1 MHSVYSK
8 RVPLLPPVNENGGKT
23 HEKKTGMRAFTKTFF
38 GEIMNEQRKKIRKA
52 ILIGLAAV
60 CILALMI
67 FLIFLAVGFVEII
80 SPNNSYAIEITGLS
94 SLAVNG
100 TATVMVPIPA
110 NVDGV
115 PAMSEEVLTSRYQ
128 AFGWRTAIRET
139 PYGKML
145 AFTTTDGYGPGI
157 SVSSGEFE
165 TKEEPRLL
173 VPVLATP
180 DNMSVE
186 EFSRT
191 SGGTYTTVVFLDG
204 FIPPP
209 ENATP
214 ITFNLRYQGG
224 GGMKHLIKE
233 NVWTTTVNAT
243 VPGTASGF
251 IPIPAEYHVTPGGL
265 YL

>member
-1 MHSVYSK
+1 MDEKHQTTRKQVK
-8 RVPLLPPVNENGGKT
+8 NLLI
-23 HEKKTGMRAFTKTFF
+23 A
-38 GEIMNEQRKKIRKA
+38 
-52 ILIGLAAV
+52 L
-60 CILALMI
+60 CILAVVVVLMI
-67 FLIFLAVGFVEII
+67 FLIFLAVGFVETTT
-80 SPNNSYAIEITGLS
+80 PNNAYIIEITGIG

-100 TATVMVPIPA
+100 TATVMIPVPA
-110 NVDGV
+110 NAEGELVLFESFV
-115 PAMSEEVLTSRYQ
+115 RQPA
-128 AFGWRTAIRET
+128 GWRAGIRET
-139 PYGKML
+139 EYGKML
-145 AFTTTDGYGPGI
+145 AFTTTEDYAQDIFLPT
-157 SVSSGEFE
+157 GEFE
-165 TKEEPRLL
+165 KKEEPRLL

-233 NVWTTTVNAT
+233 NVWTATVNAT

-251 IPIPAEYHVTPGGL
+251 IPVPAEYHVTPRGI

>member
-1 MHSVYSK
+1 MM
-8 RVPLLPPVNENGGKT
+8 NENHKQNWRT
-23 HEKKTGMRAFTKTFF
+23 
-38 GEIMNEQRKKIRKA
+38 
-52 ILIGLAAV
+52 ILILLV
-60 CILALMI
+60 VLCILALMI

-100 TATVMVPIPA
+100 TATVMIPVPA
-110 NVDGV
+110 NAEGELVLFESFV
-115 PAMSEEVLTSRYQ
+115 RQPA
-128 AFGWRTAIRET
+128 GWRAGIRET
-139 PYGKML
+139 EYGKML
-145 AFTTTDGYGPGI
+145 AFTTTEDYAQDIFLPT
-157 SVSSGEFE
+157 GEFE
-165 TKEEPRLL
+165 KKEEPRLL

-233 NVWTTTVNAT
+233 NVWTATVNAT

-251 IPIPAEYHVTPGGL
+251 IPVPAEYHVTPGGL

>member
-1 MHSVYSK
+1 MDE
-8 RVPLLPPVNENGGKT
+8 RRNNT
-23 HEKKTGMRAFTKTFF
+23 KKTVLNLLIAV
-38 GEIMNEQRKKIRKA
+38 A
-52 ILIGLAAV
+52 ILAV
-60 CILALMI
+60 VV
-67 FLIFLAVGFVEII
+67 FLLFLAVGFVETTM
-80 SPNNSYAIEITGLS
+80 PNNSYIIEITGLS
-94 SLAVNG
+94 GLAVNG
-100 TATVMVPIPA
+100 TATVMVP
-110 NVDGV
+110 V
-115 PAMSEEVLTSRYQ
+115 PAISEERLTGGRQ
-128 AFGWRTAIRET
+128 PFGWQASVRET

-145 AFTTTDGYGPGI
+145 AFTTTEGYAPDI
-157 SVSSGEFE
+157 SVPSGEFE

-173 VPVLATP
+173 MPVFATP
-180 DNMSVE
+180 GNASIA
-186 EFSRT
+186 EFTRG

-233 NVWTTTVNAT
+233 NVWTATVNAT

-251 IPIPAEYHVTPGGL
+251 IPVPAEYHVTPGGI

>member
-1 MHSVYSK
+1 MM
-8 RVPLLPPVNENGGKT
+8 NENHKQNWRT
-23 HEKKTGMRAFTKTFF
+23 
-38 GEIMNEQRKKIRKA
+38 
-52 ILIGLAAV
+52 ILILLV
-60 CILALMI
+60 VLCILVVVI
-67 FLIFLAVGFVEII
+67 FLLFLGPAFVETTL
-80 SPNNSYAIEITGLS
+80 PNDSYLIRITGLS
-94 SLAVNG
+94 DLAVNG
-100 TATVMVPIPA
+100 TATVMVPVPA
-110 NVDGV
+110 NAEGELVLFESFV
-115 PAMSEEVLTSRYQ
+115 RQPA
-128 AFGWRTAIRET
+128 GWRAGIRET
-139 PYGKML
+139 EYGKML
-145 AFTTTDGYGPGI
+145 AFTTTEDYAQDIFLPT
-157 SVSSGEFE
+157 GEFE

-233 NVWTTTVNAT
+233 NVWTATVNAT

-251 IPIPAEYHVTPGGL
+251 IPVPAEYHVTPGGL

>member
-1 MHSVYSK
+1 MDEKHQTTRKQVK
-8 RVPLLPPVNENGGKT
+8 NLLI
-23 HEKKTGMRAFTKTFF
+23 A
-38 GEIMNEQRKKIRKA
+38 
-52 ILIGLAAV
+52 L
-60 CILALMI
+60 CILAMVV
-67 FLIFLAVGFVEII
+67 FLLFLAVGFVETTT
-80 SPNNSYAIEITGLS
+80 PNNAYIIEITGIG

-100 TATVMVPIPA
+100 TATVMVPVPA
-110 NVDGV
+110 NAEGEPV
-115 PAMSEEVLTSRYQ
+115 MSEVFSSRQ
-128 AFGWRTAIRET
+128 VFGWRTAIRET

-145 AFTTTDGYGPGI
+145 AFTTTESYAQDIFLPT
-157 SVSSGEFE
+157 GEFE

-186 EFSRT
+186 EFSRS

-204 FIPPP
+204 FVPPP
-209 ENATP
+209 ENATS
-214 ITFNLRYQGG
+214 ISFDLSYWGG

-251 IPIPAEYHVTPGGL
+251 IPVPAEYHVTPGGL

>member
-1 MHSVYSK
+1 MDEKHQTTRKQVK
-8 RVPLLPPVNENGGKT
+8 NLLI
-23 HEKKTGMRAFTKTFF
+23 A
-38 GEIMNEQRKKIRKA
+38 
-52 ILIGLAAV
+52 L
-60 CILALMI
+60 CILAVVVVLMI
-67 FLIFLAVGFVEII
+67 FLMFLGPAFV
-80 SPNNSYAIEITGLS
+80 STATPNNAYIIEITGIG
-94 SLAVNG
+94 SLDVNG
-100 TATVMVPIPA
+100 TATVMIPVPA
-110 NVDGV
+110 NAEGEPV
-115 PAMSEEVLTSRYQ
+115 MSEVFSSKQ
-128 AFGWRTAIRET
+128 VFGWRTAIRET

-145 AFTTTDGYGPGI
+145 AFTTTDGYGPSI
-157 SVSSGEFE
+157 SVPFGEFE

-224 GGMKHLIKE
+224 GGMKLLIKE
-233 NVWTTTVNAT
+233 NVWTATVNAT

-251 IPIPAEYHVTPGGL
+251 IPVPAEYHVTPGGI